1 MSSVKQLLIDDCRVI
16 VNDLIDQHGQTGYS
30 KLPFES
36 YPEEMLRQV
45 RKDMLA
51 QFTLS
56 RKAVVERARVLTQ
69 LNLALRSR

>member
-16 VNDLIDQHGQTGYS
+16 VNDLIDQYGQTGYS